1 MMQGIKDVERT
12 FATNLV
18 AGAEQWSCLKRD
30 NTINIFWCR
39 NAGSSMHQK
48 GDRVRVGCTIRRQL
62 KYSALKIMKGMLRG
76 FMDDIEE
83 RLWFYPGRSDC
94 GIC

>member
-12 FATNLV
+12 FTTNLL
-18 AGAEQWSCLKRD
+18 AGARQWSYLKRD
-30 NTINIFWCR
+30 NSINIFWYR
-39 NAGSSMHQK
+39 NAGSRMHQK
-48 GDRVRVGCTIRRQL
+48 GDRVQVGCTIRKQQ
-62 KYSALKIMKGMLRG
+62 KYFALKIMKGMWRG
-76 FMDDIEE
+76 LLDDIEE